1 MTAPGSGASVSPS
14 PTEGGATSLSR
25 KHARDFPAGTVLFQQ
40 GDDGE
45 LMYVVQ
51 SGRVEISRRAAGQDA
66 VLAVLSAGEFFGE
79 MSIINGSP
87 RTATARVIEDA
98 RLLVIDGGTFEAMIR
113 GSAEIAVRLI
123 KKLAGRLEGSRRQID
138 LLLVRDPVSRVVQA
152 LRQEAENAGQEHP
165 AGILVALSEPELAE
179 HLGLSGEE
187 VGTVL
192 NRLERARLVTRTDG
206 GGVVVSE
213 IGKLVDFLDFLEM
226 KGRLG
231 GS

>member
-1 MTAPGSGASVSPS
+1 
-14 PTEGGATSLSR
+14 
-25 KHARDFPAGTVLFQQ
+25 
-40 GDDGE
+40 
-45 LMYVVQ
+45 MYVVQ